1 MVITA
6 MEENKAKER
15 VQNVKV
21 VVVLIVFSII
31 NRVIKED

>member
-1 MVITA
+1 